1 MRRMMQH
8 FSKNSL
14 YIIIILSIAWVLL
27 SENFS
32 LTVAVT
38 GIIISICCVFFS
50 FRFLPAERTANINIF
65 RLIIY
70 LLYLAGHIYLA
81 AFNSIKLVFMGHNES
96 IAVNVIEVKTQIS
109 KSFLRTML
117 AISITLTP
125 GSISLDL
132 KNDIITVLLLSEKKY
147 DLQDKEKAAISIK
160 NSLEKILL
168 KAEK

>member
-1 MRRMMQH
+1 MQR
-8 FSKNSL
+8 FSKNNL
-14 YIIIILSIAWVLL
+14 YFIILLSIAWVLL
-27 SENFS
+27 SENIS
-32 LTVAVT
+32 ISIAVT

-50 FRFLPAERTANINIF
+50 FRFLPVERTVNINLF
-65 RLIIY
+65 RLVIY
-70 LLYLAGHIYLA
+70 LLYLAGHICIA
-81 AFNSIKLVFMGHNES
+81 AFSTIKLVFMGRNEK

-109 KSFLRTML
+109 KSFLRTIL

-147 DLQDKEKAAISIK
+147 DLQDKENAAMSIK
-160 NSLEKILL
+160 NTLEKVLL